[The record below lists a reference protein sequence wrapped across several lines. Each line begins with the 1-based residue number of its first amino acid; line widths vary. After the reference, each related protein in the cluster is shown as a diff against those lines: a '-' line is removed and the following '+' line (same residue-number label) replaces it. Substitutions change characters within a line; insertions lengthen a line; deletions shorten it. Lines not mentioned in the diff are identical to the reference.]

1 MVSTEKNLR
10 KWLTNW
16 IILEDLPFTIVEGW
30 LKWILKKVTGGFHL
44 VSADTIRCDIIQYH
58 IDIRITIQKI
68 LKETLGKLSLS
79 LDIWTSTVVKSYMG
93 ITVHFIDNSWKLQQI
108 TLDFIELE
116 GSHTGKNIAEEL
128 ITVLNLY
135 GISKKINSITTNNAS
150 NNDTMFS
157 YLELWAKD
165 NDIDFSENNQQCRC
179 FAHVVNLAVQAA
191 LKELKPEIDKIRN
204 LIVKSRSSSQ
214 RRKKF
219 SEISK
224 LNGVDDL
231 LPILDVFDKII
242 LANEF
247 SDLNN
252 IKLSQSDWTS
262 LENIAAFLREER
274 KKKATISAVYP
285 MYNLLMGHAEKKMNK
300 NKTSNNIA
308 LAANAAWNKL
318 YEYYNKA
325 SEETHYIA
333 TILDPRWKI
342 KYFKDWEDGENG
354 DDNLY
359 YKNAK
364 EMFTR
369 KFDEYHSIYY
379 PVSGTLNNNLDE
391 DEDSEDSLFPVPKQF
406 RNNNGHD
413 ELNSYFNS
421 TPEPG
426 TINVLEWWK
435 GHKSNYPT
443 LAKMARNYLS
453 IPATSAPVERL
464 FSESGNLITPERNRL
479 RSDIIRAIMCLRSW
493 LTIPNI
499 TNQ

>member
-93 ITVHFIDNSWKLQQI
+93 IT
-108 TLDFIELE
+108 
-116 GSHTGKNIAEEL
+116 
-128 ITVLNLY
+128 
-135 GISKKINSITTNNAS
+135 INSITTNNAS

-231 LPILDVFDKII
+231 LPILDV
-242 LANEF
+242 
-247 SDLNN
+247 
-252 IKLSQSDWTS
+252 
-262 LENIAAFLREER
+262 
-274 KKKATISAVYP
+274 P
-285 MYNLLMGHAEKKMNK
+285 
-300 NKTSNNIA
+300 
-308 LAANAAWNKL
+308 
-318 YEYYNKA
+318 
-325 SEETHYIA
+325 
-333 TILDPRWKI
+333 
-342 KYFKDWEDGENG
+342 
-354 DDNLY
+354 
-359 YKNAK
+359 
-364 EMFTR
+364 TR
-369 KFDEYHSIYY
+369 
-379 PVSGTLNNNLDE
+379 
-391 DEDSEDSLFPVPKQF
+391 
-406 RNNNGHD
+406 
-413 ELNSYFNS
+413 
-421 TPEPG
+421 
-426 TINVLEWWK
+426 
-435 GHKSNYPT
+435 
-443 LAKMARNYLS
+443 
-453 IPATSAPVERL
+453 
-464 FSESGNLITPERNRL
+464 
-479 RSDIIRAIMCLRSW
+479 
-493 LTIPNI
+493 
-499 TNQ
+499 

>member
-231 LPILDVFDKII
+231 LPILDV
-242 LANEF
+242 
-247 SDLNN
+247 
-252 IKLSQSDWTS
+252 
-262 LENIAAFLREER
+262 
-274 KKKATISAVYP
+274 P
-285 MYNLLMGHAEKKMNK
+285 
-300 NKTSNNIA
+300 
-308 LAANAAWNKL
+308 
-318 YEYYNKA
+318 
-325 SEETHYIA
+325 
-333 TILDPRWKI
+333 
-342 KYFKDWEDGENG
+342 
-354 DDNLY
+354 
-359 YKNAK
+359 
-364 EMFTR
+364 TR
-369 KFDEYHSIYY
+369 
-379 PVSGTLNNNLDE
+379 
-391 DEDSEDSLFPVPKQF
+391 
-406 RNNNGHD
+406 
-413 ELNSYFNS
+413 
-421 TPEPG
+421 
-426 TINVLEWWK
+426 
-435 GHKSNYPT
+435 
-443 LAKMARNYLS
+443 
-453 IPATSAPVERL
+453 
-464 FSESGNLITPERNRL
+464 
-479 RSDIIRAIMCLRSW
+479 
-493 LTIPNI
+493 
-499 TNQ
+499 